1 MTSKL
6 DEWCVYA
13 ITSYKA
19 FEKYYGKRADKIRKL
34 YNSELECN
42 FYQYLATPSPHKS
55 DKPAIKNKDLQDV

>member
-1 MTSKL
+1 MTKKL

-19 FEKYYGKRADKIRKL
+19 FEKYFGRRADKVRKL

-42 FYQYLATPSPHKS
+42 FYQYLASP
-55 DKPAIKNKDLQDV
+55 PQNVKNKKESFDNDDKQ